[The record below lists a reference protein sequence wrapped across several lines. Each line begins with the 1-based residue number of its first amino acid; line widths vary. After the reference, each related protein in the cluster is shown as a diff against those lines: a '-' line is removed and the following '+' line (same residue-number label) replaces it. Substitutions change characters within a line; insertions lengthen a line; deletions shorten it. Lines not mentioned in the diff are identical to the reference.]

1 MAYGSVLSGVS
12 NFSVSTA
19 DGINNYI
26 KNNII
31 TRLILNILGIPH
43 IGLRLRAAEILRLL
57 NPTENDVILDAGCGM
72 GLCLLTI
79 AKRIEKGYGVDI
91 DVSKIKEAKRLAKE
105 LDINNITFEESD
117 AVRLNFPDTFFDKI
131 ICSEVLEHV
140 RDDRKLIG
148 GFFRMLKKGGTLV
161 ISTTSVSKVNQEH
174 KERFNHERVGYNI
187 EQLKGLLVDNGFC
200 TENILLYG
208 LSFGQ
213 ISWRMNRR
221 FFSNHI
227 LNVLSFYPL
236 MFLAS
241 MDKLLPY
248 RVNND
253 CIGYILKLKKK

>member
-19 DGINNYI
+19 DGIRKDI
-26 KNNII
+26 KNNLI
-31 TRLILNILGIPH
+31 TSLALKLLGIPH
-43 IGLRLRAAEILRLL
+43 IGLRLRAAAILKLL
-57 NPTENDVILDAGCGM
+57 KPAKNNVVLDAGCGM

-79 AKRIEKGYGVDI
+79 AKRIDKGYGVDI
-91 DVSKIKEAKRLAKE
+91 DVSKIKEAKRLARE
-105 LDINNITFEESD
+105 LDINNIAFEESD
-117 AVRLNFPDTFFDKI
+117 AVELNFPDAFFDKI

-140 RDDRKLIG
+140 RDDRKLIRV
-148 GFFRMLKKGGTLV
+148 FFRMLKKGGTLI

-174 KERFNHERVGYNI
+174 KERFSHERIGYDI

-200 TENILLYG
+200 AENILLYG

-213 ISWRMNRR
+213 ISWRMNRG

-236 MFLAS
+236 MLLAS